1 MPVMFGILI
10 AVGYL
15 GSPIILIWVWA
26 RWASQVRLR
35 TVPSILSLTGFT
47 LATASALLAVSSIAY
62 ALVIQGFRYYDPL
75 LLRIFRW
82 GILLSL
88 GGIVFGLI
96 ETFSGVLISTAYKD
110 AVGMGLLIVIL
121 LFAPSGIFVRAGRRV

>member
-88 GGIVFGLI
+88 GGIVFGMGGVWRPSSLRWHAPV
-96 ETFSGVLISTAYKD
+96 SGACMLAFWIMA
-110 AVGMGLLIVIL
+110 A
-121 LFAPSGIFVRAGRRV
+121 AGE